1 MSEVKVRIG
10 ADTRELEQ
18 GVSRSKKALADLRGE
33 LREGI
38 TTAAQWGVGMAAA
51 GAAAFTAL
59 ASKGL
64 QAVDAQAKL
73 ARQLSTTTGSV
84 ATLSRAAEL
93 SGISME
99 QVSSGVR
106 QFTVRLA
113 QATSGTG
120 PAADALKTLGISAQE
135 LSAVPLDQR
144 LEQITSAIQ
153 ETIPAS
159 QQAAVAAQLFG
170 ERAGLAFA
178 QLNPEVLAQARAEAE
193 LFGTAISAV
202 DAAKVEAANDAFSTL
217 NLALKG
223 VSNRIAIELAPI
235 LTALS
240 QMFVQTA
247 KDAGGFGQATT
258 ESFNGI
264 LQSIGFTMDAMEG
277 LKRSF
282 QVAGRFIAVT
292 MLEAER
298 SLWSAA
304 DSIINGPVEAINL
317 LIDAMNNIPGVDI
330 ERVGLTGFG
339 ESARENMA
347 LAEEAIRIGAQDIQD
362 ILMAPMPSHTFDN
375 FVQQAREASAAAAQA
390 IMESQGDSGNLS
402 GLLLGGETDEEKE
415 KRREALE
422 AKVEA
427 IRQANLS
434 ELEALDEKLIMEQ
447 EILAAAR
454 ENELIDEEKHKE
466 MLADIDRKYQDELT
480 NIEQKGLKQ
489 RETLQKQHDQNV
501 IKMRE
506 NVLNQSVALLQALA
520 GESKIAAIAS
530 IALTKGMAIA
540 QTLAHTQTAAMLA
553 YASQIIPGDPTSVV
567 RAQAAYAKTQT
578 LGKISAGLI
587 AATGLAQAA
596 GVGGGGGGGVA
607 GGFTGGTGVQG
618 QTDIFPGSMASQS
631 REPDR
636 SVSVT
641 VSLIG
646 GTDRDQMVASS
657 ILEQINAEI
666 ERGGRISRVGIA

>member
-18 GVSRSKKALADLRGE
+18 GVNRSKKALSELRGE

-38 TTAAQWGVGMAAA
+38 STAAKWGAGIATA

-73 ARQLSTTTGSV
+73 SRQLSTTTQSV

-120 PAADALKTLGISAQE
+120 PAADALKTLGISAEE

-144 LEQITSAIQ
+144 LEQITTAIQ
-153 ETIPAS
+153 ETVPAS
-159 QQAAVAAQLFG
+159 QQAAIAAQLFG

-223 VSNRIAIELAPI
+223 ISNRMAIELAPI

-240 QMFVQTA
+240 QMFVQSA

-277 LKRSF
+277 LKRTF
-282 QVAGRFIAVT
+282 QVAGRFIAIT

-304 DSIINGPVEAINL
+304 DSIVNGPVEAINL

-339 ESARENMA
+339 ETARENMA
-347 LAEEAIRIGAQDIQD
+347 LAAEALRIGTQDIQD

-375 FVQQAREASAAAAQA
+375 FVQQAREAADAAAQA
-390 IMESQGDSGNLS
+390 IMESQGGDGNLS
-402 GLLLGGETDEEKE
+402 GLLIGGD
-415 KRREALE
+415 E
-422 AKVEA
+422 AKKEEERKKQLAAQVEA
-427 IRQANLS
+427 IREANLT
-434 ELEALDEKLIMEQ
+434 ELEALEEKLERER
-447 EILAAAR
+447 EILEAAR
-454 ENELIDEEKHKE
+454 EAELIDEEKHDQLLEQVDQAHQDKLTDINKKAAKE
-466 MLADIDRKYQDELT
+466 RADAAQKEAEVRQRAMSQMFGNLTTLMNSGSRKMFE
-480 NIEQKGLKQ
+480 IGK
-489 RETLQKQHDQNV
+489 
-501 IKMRE
+501 
-506 NVLNQSVALLQALA
+506 A
-520 GESKIAAIAS
+520 AAIAN
-530 IALTKGMAIA
+530 ALVDGK
-540 QTLAHTQTAAMLA
+540 AAVLGA
-553 YASQIIPGDPTSVV
+553 YKVGSRIGGPPVGAAFAGAAAAATMSQI
-567 RAQAAYAKTQT
+567 QAIRSQSF
-578 LGKISAGLI
+578 GS
-587 AATGLAQAA
+587 
-596 GVGGGGGGGVA
+596 GGGASGSI
-607 GGFTGGTGVQG
+607 TGAVN
-618 QTDIFPGSMASQS
+618 DASEPVRTQS
-631 REPDR
+631 QQQEPDR

-641 VSLIG
+641 VALTG
-646 GTDRDQMVASS
+646 GTERDQMVASS